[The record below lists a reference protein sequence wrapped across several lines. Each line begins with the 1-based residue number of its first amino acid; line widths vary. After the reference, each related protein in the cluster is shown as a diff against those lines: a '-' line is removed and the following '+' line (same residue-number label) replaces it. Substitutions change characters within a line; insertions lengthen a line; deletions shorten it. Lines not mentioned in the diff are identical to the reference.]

1 MPAQR
6 SLPPVPPA
14 GGGLGRR
21 PRQHSCNVAALSFS
35 FALQACGG
43 PQPAQPVPPT
53 VVKLTIT
60 SNADANATA
69 DGQGAPTIVR
79 VYQLASAAGFEK
91 AEFYGLLNTDVAIL
105 GQDLVKR
112 DEYLLA
118 PDTTKEETLTIPDRV
133 QAVGVFTAYRE
144 FQSRNWRVTV
154 PVAANKTTH
163 VTLSSSAGGLI
174 RQP

>member
-1 MPAQR
+1 MPAER
-6 SLPPVPPA
+6 SLSPVPPV
-14 GGGLGRR
+14 GGGSGRR
-21 PRQHSCNVAALSFS
+21 PRQHSCNIAALSLG
-35 FALQACGG
+35 FALQACAG
-43 PQPAQPVPPT
+43 PPPAPPLPPT

-60 SNADANATA
+60 SRADANATE

-91 AEFYGLLNTDVAIL
+91 AEFYALLNTDVAIL

-118 PDTTKEETLTIPDRV
+118 PNTTKEATLTIPDRV
-133 QAVGVFTAYRE
+133 QALGVFAAYRE
-144 FQSRNWRVTV
+144 FQSRNWRITTPV
-154 PVAANKTTH
+154 PANKTTP